1 MLKHESIGLTVLSLS
16 FFFLP
21 DPPMLLCLNVCF
33 KKFSKISGND
43 SMSKPLNNF
52 TQDAINIKEEKDY
65 YFFIQSKKRK
75 NTKHKAHDKS
85 K

>member
-1 MLKHESIGLTVLSLS
+1 
-16 FFFLP
+16 
-21 DPPMLLCLNVCF
+21 
-33 KKFSKISGND
+33 
-43 SMSKPLNNF
+43 MSKPLNNF